1 MTTKQENFLRMV
13 HTVNSI
19 LEHHKSQWVNVKRF
33 ALSATLL
40 NDLENI
46 MNDAAATT
54 STNVKGATKDKH
66 SKADEAIELGV
77 KLAKRASVYARDKK
91 NMELHDNFRF
101 TRQSLLAIHDA
112 EALDKLRDVHKKI
125 NPIAGELADYG
136 VVMADVQRFE
146 KLIDEYDALLTRPRE
161 LVTVRTTMNTSKL
174 PELLSQMR
182 TTLDDLDDLINLFDL
197 TPFEDDYWNAR
208 KVIDLG
214 RRGRKD
220 DDGNGENPTPPSA

>member
-1 MTTKQENFLRMV
+1 MTTRQENFLRMV

-19 LEHHKSQWVNVKRF
+19 LELHKSKWINVKRF

-40 NDLENI
+40 NDLENM
-46 MNDAAATT
+46 MNTAAAST

-66 SKADEAIELGV
+66 TKADEAIELGA

-91 NMELHDNFRF
+91 NMEMHENFRF
-101 TRQSLLAIHDA
+101 SRKSLLAIHDA

-125 NPIAGELADYG
+125 TPIAGELADYG
-136 VVMADVQRFE
+136 VLMADVQLLG
-146 KLIDEYDALLTRPRE
+146 KLIEEYDALLTRPRV

-174 PELLSQMR
+174 PELLGKMR

-208 KVIDLG
+208 KIIDLG

-220 DDGNGENPTPPSA
+220 DEGENPTPPAA